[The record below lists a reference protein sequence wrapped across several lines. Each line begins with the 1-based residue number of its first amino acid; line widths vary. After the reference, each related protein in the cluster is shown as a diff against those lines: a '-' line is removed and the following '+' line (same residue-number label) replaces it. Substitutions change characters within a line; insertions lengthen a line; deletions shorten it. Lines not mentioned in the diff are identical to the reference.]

1 MTGLRSPARFMD
13 KRALTQTAMRAS
25 NKARTKAGLD
35 LMSPICVFDL
45 CERLGVT
52 VRFTDINMEGMY
64 DRTPKPR
71 IYLCS
76 LRPLSRRVFTC
87 GHELGHHE
95 FGHGSTI
102 DEMQEEADTLQA
114 DSPDEFLV
122 NSFSAFTLMPMIGL
136 RGAFARRG
144 CTAATADEL
153 QMFAVACNFG
163 VGYAT
168 LISHL
173 AYGVGEISTARARLL
188 LKASP
193 KAIRGRLIGD
203 TGAGPLVV
211 VDNQWVARA
220 IDAEVQTTVL
230 LPHDARVEASIL
242 APAGQFDAGLLF
254 TATSPGIGRV
264 EWGQAGQSAFVR
276 VSRQNYVGLARYR
289 HLEDADDV

>member
-1 MTGLRSPARFMD
+1 MTSLRSPARPMD
-13 KRALTQTAMRAS
+13 KRALTQTAIRAS
-25 NKARTKAGLD
+25 IKARTKAGLD

-45 CERLGVT
+45 CERLGVI

-71 IYLCS
+71 IHLSS
-76 LRPLSRRVFTC
+76 LRPLPRRVFTC

-102 DEMQEEADTLQA
+102 DEMQEEAEALKA

-122 NSFSAFTLMPMIGL
+122 NSFSAFTLMPIIGL

-144 CTAATADEL
+144 CAAATADEL

-173 AYGVGEISTARARLL
+173 AYGVGEISIARARQL

-193 KAIRGRLIGD
+193 KSIRCRLIGD
-203 TGAGPLVV
+203 AGADPLVL
-211 VDNQWVARA
+211 VDTHWVMRA
-220 IDAEVQTTVL
+220 IDAEMKTTIL
-230 LPHDARVEASIL
+230 LPHDARVDASML
-242 APAGQFDAGLLF
+242 AATGECDEGLLF

-264 EWGQAGQSAFVR
+264 EWGQSGQSAFVR

-289 HLEDADDV
+289 HLEDADV

>member
-1 MTGLRSPARFMD
+1 MTGLRSPVPSMD

-25 NKARTKAGLD
+25 IKVRTKAGFD
-35 LMSPICVFDL
+35 LISPICIFEL
-45 CERLGVT
+45 CERLGII

-71 IYLCS
+71 IHLSS

-102 DEMQEEADTLQA
+102 DEMQEEAEALKA
-114 DSPDEFLV
+114 DNPDEFLV
-122 NSFSAFTLMPMIGL
+122 NSFSAFALMPLIGL

-144 CTAATADEL
+144 CTAPTADEL
-153 QMFAVACNFG
+153 HMFAVACNFG

-173 AYGVGEISTARARLL
+173 AYGVGEISPARARHL

-193 KAIRGRLIGD
+193 KSIRGRLVGNANAD
-203 TGAGPLVV
+203 PLVL
-211 VDNQWVARA
+211 VDSQGVARA
-220 IDAEVQTTVL
+220 IDAEVKTTIL
-230 LPHDARVEASIL
+230 LPQDARVEASL
-242 APAGQFDAGLLF
+242 LSPAGACDAGLLF
-254 TATSPGIGRV
+254 TATSPGICRV

-276 VSRQNYVGLARYR
+276 VSRKNYVGLARYR
-289 HLEDADDV
+289 HLEDDDV